1 MKRLTI
7 ILFLSLAVN
16 VFAQSPSSTAAV
28 CRLSPDSCVALALRN
43 QTAVKNAVLDL
54 SAARET
60 RRAALTKYFPSL
72 GVMAGYFHA
81 LNPLV
86 DISAAENKD
95 NLSLSA
101 SFDGRPVSAAENE
114 QRLQQLFD
122 DLGIDINVA
131 ALVNGFLD
139 RISVDAQLHMLDYG
153 AFANA
158 TLMQPV
164 FAGGRIINGNK
175 LAKLGVQAAEL
186 QLLMTRDEVELN
198 ASTLY
203 WQVVSLT
210 EKQRILQQM
219 QIMLDTLE
227 RDASA
232 AVAAGVTSR
241 NDLLKVHLKQSEAE
255 AAALQLQNGTELA
268 TRALCQYMG
277 VDYDSVTY
285 LFDTLPLD
293 TLALPAPLAFSAP
306 HQAAAH
312 RSESRLL
319 ELSTQAAQ
327 LQKRMALGEALPQ
340 VALGA
345 TYGYNNLTHDRMMA
359 NGLAFATVSIPI
371 TAWWET
377 AHNVRKQE
385 IMRQKAD
392 NTRRD
397 MQEKLVLQTLAAWN
411 QMKESY
417 TLVGVRLKALE
428 QSRENLTEVKNYF
441 DAGMN
446 SMKDYLEAQALLHQT
461 QGEVVDQI
469 IDYLTKR
476 LQYKHYVNM

>member
-1 MKRLTI
+1 
-7 ILFLSLAVN
+7 
-16 VFAQSPSSTAAV
+16 
-28 CRLSPDSCVALALRN
+28 
-43 QTAVKNAVLDL
+43 
-54 SAARET
+54 
-60 RRAALTKYFPSL
+60 
-72 GVMAGYFHA
+72 
-81 LNPLV
+81 
-86 DISAAENKD
+86 
-95 NLSLSA
+95 
-101 SFDGRPVSAAENE
+101 
-114 QRLQQLFD
+114 
-122 DLGIDINVA
+122 
-131 ALVNGFLD
+131 
-139 RISVDAQLHMLDYG
+139 
-153 AFANA
+153 
-158 TLMQPV
+158 
-164 FAGGRIINGNK
+164 
-175 LAKLGVQAAEL
+175 
-186 QLLMTRDEVELN
+186 
-198 ASTLY
+198 
-203 WQVVSLT
+203 
-210 EKQRILQQM
+210 M
-219 QIMLDTLE
+219 QIMLDTLA

-241 NDLLKVHLKQSEAE
+241 NDLLKVHLKQSEAA
-255 AAALQLQNGTELA
+255 AAALQLQNGIELA

-277 VDYDSVTY
+277 GDYDSVTY

-293 TLALPAPLAFSAP
+293 TLDLPAPLAFSTP
-306 HQAAAH
+306 HQAAAR

-319 ELSTQAAQ
+319 ELGTQAAQ

-359 NGLAFATVSIPI
+359 NGLAFATVSIPL

-377 AHNVRKQE
+377 AHNVRKEE
-385 IMRQKAD
+385 IMRQKAY

-476 LQYKHYVNM
+476 LQYKHYVDL